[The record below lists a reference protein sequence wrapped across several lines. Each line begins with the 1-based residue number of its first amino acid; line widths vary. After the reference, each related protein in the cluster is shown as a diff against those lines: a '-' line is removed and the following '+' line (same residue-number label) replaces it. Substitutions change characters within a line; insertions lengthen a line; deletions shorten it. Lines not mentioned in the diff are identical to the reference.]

1 VSRLRTTGAL
11 ISGCALV
18 ASLFYK
24 IEPSFNVAAMY
35 ARVSVARN
43 VLLDGRLALFHKRE
57 QWLAVADLHFGFEIS
72 QRAVGNLF
80 PFWGMETIE
89 KRLVD
94 LVRDYKPKHL
104 VLLGD
109 LVHDRSAA
117 SALISLLE

>member
-1 VSRLRTTGAL
+1 
-11 ISGCALV
+11 
-18 ASLFYK
+18 
-24 IEPSFNVAAMY
+24 MY
-35 ARVSVARN
+35 AASSSPVAVGKD

-57 QWLAVADLHFGFEIS
+57 GWLAVADIHFGYEIS
-72 QRAVGNLF
+72 QRAAGNLF

-117 SALISLLE
+117 GALISLLGKLRKICRVVAIAGNHD